1 MIPADRAAD
10 GPDWADRAARRWAAR
25 YTSDLDPETAHRRRA
40 ELESDLFEHR
50 WCAGPGPAQQW
61 DVLGRVLWG
70 IPADLSWRRAALASM
85 RRRDTGATPV
95 ILRRTTTIVLVA
107 LAAFELAA
115 GISVVTADGAGWR
128 YAVPLLLGAA
138 LIAVGFSQRDRSPA
152 SAAALFVVA
161 ALVPAATFY
170 WMAPVFVPVVI
181 LVAVLVVVAARRTP
195 RPSPAV

>member
-1 MIPADRAAD
+1 MTAPAT
-10 GPDWADRAARRWAAR
+10 WADQAARWWVGR
-25 YTSDLDPETAHRRRA
+25 YTRAVDDTVAGFRRD
-40 ELESDLFEHR
+40 ELESDLYEHR
-50 WCAGPGPAQQW
+50 QFAGSGPAQQW

-70 IPADLSWRRAALASM
+70 IPADLSWRRAALAST
-85 RRRDTGATPV
+85 RRHDTGAVPV

-128 YAVPLLLGAA
+128 YAVPLLLAA
-138 LIAVGFSQRDRSPA
+138 GLIAVGFAQRDRSPTL
-152 SAAALFVVA
+152 SAALFVVA

-170 WMAPVFVPVVI
+170 WMAPVFVPVVV
-181 LVAVLVVVAARRTP
+181 LVAVLAITSARRTL